1 MKTYSVIEFDD
12 IKDMLEV
19 RAVSHKDNIAF
30 YQKGKNKQF
39 NTITYGELKRDVDAL
54 GTALLDMG
62 LKGKKIAII
71 GKNRYEWAISYLA
84 TICGVGVVV
93 PLDKQLADNEIKNCL
108 DRVDVDAIIY
118 SDEFDERLKE
128 LSSKINVKNY
138 ISMDEGNLTVSG
150 LIARG
155 KKLIEEG
162 NTDYINAPIDN
173 NALASLLFTSGTT
186 SASKIVMLSHK
197 NIMTNIKA
205 GQMMVHVDEKDTF
218 FSVLPLNH
226 TLECTCV
233 LIFPL
238 ASGAA
243 IAYNDNIM
251 NLQRDL
257 KVIKPTT
264 MMVVPRIAE
273 TLYDKIVTGIEKKN
287 KVSKV
292 KLAVK
297 LTNMLGKYKMAV
309 KRKVFKEIHDEFGGN
324 LKLIMMGGAP
334 INPNIS
340 AYFRDLGI
348 LAIQGY
354 GLTECAPLVTLNS
367 DTLYKDD
374 SAGLSM
380 PGSEVLIS
388 NPDEEGIGE
397 IIVKGPQVMLGYY
410 GDEQATNEAIKDGYL
425 HTGDLGKFDDEGFL
439 RIMGRSKNVI
449 ISSSGKNIYPEEIE
463 SLINEHDKIKG
474 SMVYEEEN
482 KHHGHLIAE
491 VVLIDEIREKIKAH
505 PEYESE
511 IKKTLTDYLA
521 LVNDRLSEY
530 KRVHNLV
537 IRENDFDMTSTLKIK
552 RFLTRPQGQ
561 KQ

>member
-1 MKTYSVIEFDD
+1 MKTYNVIEFDD

-19 RAVSHKDNIAF
+19 RAVTHRNNIAF
-30 YQKGKNKQF
+30 YQKDKNKNF
-39 NTITYGELKRDVDAL
+39 NTITYSELKRDVDAL

-93 PLDKQLADNEIKNCL
+93 PLDKQLSDTEIKNCL

-118 SDEFDERLKE
+118 SEEFEERLSN
-128 LSSKINVKNY
+128 LSDQLNVKNY
-138 ISMDEGNLTVSG
+138 ISMDEGNLT
-150 LIARG
+150 IN
-155 KKLIEEG
+155 KLIEKGKNLIEKG
-162 NTDYINAPIDN
+162 NMDYMLAPIDN
-173 NALASLLFTSGTT
+173 NELASLIFTSGTT

-197 NIMTNIKA
+197 NIMANVKA
-205 GQMMVHVDEKDTF
+205 GQMMVHVDEKDIF

-233 LIFPL
+233 LLYPL
-238 ASGAA
+238 ASGSS

-264 MMVVPRIAE
+264 MMVVPRVAE
-273 TLYDKIVTGIEKKN
+273 TLYEKIVTGIERKN

-292 KLAVK
+292 TLAVK
-297 LTNMLGKYKMAV
+297 LTNMLGKHKMSL
-309 KRKVFKEIHDEFGGN
+309 KRKVFKEIHNEFGGN
-324 LKLIMMGGAP
+324 LKLLMMGGAP

-340 AYFRDLGI
+340 AYFRGLGV

-367 DTLYKDD
+367 DTLFKDD
-374 SAGLSM
+374 SAGLVM
-380 PGSEVLIS
+380 PGSDVLID

-410 GDEQATNEAIKDGYL
+410 DDEKATKEAIKNGYFY
-425 HTGDLGKFDDEGFL
+425 TGDLGKFDDDGFL
-439 RIMGRSKNVI
+439 SIMGRSKNVI
-449 ISSSGKNIYPEEIE
+449 VSSSGKNIYPEEIE
-463 SLINEHDKIKG
+463 SLINENHMIKE
-474 SMVYEEEN
+474 SMVYEEKGKRRE
-482 KHHGHLIAE
+482 HLTVEVVIADMIKQKIEEHPEAKEEIRKVLLDHIAE
-491 VVLIDEIREKIKAH
+491 VNQKIADYKRIHELKIR
-505 PEYESE
+505 
-511 IKKTLTDYLA
+511 LTDF
-521 LVNDRLSEY
+521 E
-530 KRVHNLV
+530 K
-537 IRENDFDMTSTLKIK
+537 TSTLKIK
-552 RFLTRPQGQ
+552 RFLMRPQDQ
-561 KQ
+561 R